1 MTRGRVIAI
10 IILLAAIIVFTACGK
25 SESQESK
32 AGAQSVSS
40 TEESIS
46 TEQTDT
52 TGGAITVLSKSDNAV
67 KDVDK
72 QKVIVDLNSEI
83 DDLIDSINSLE
94 DVQSSDLT
102 FE

>member
-1 MTRGRVIAI
+1 MTRGRLIAI
-10 IILLAAIIVFTACGK
+10 IILLAAIIVFTACGR
-25 SESQESK
+25 SESQESQADTK
-32 AGAQSVSS
+32 GVSS

-46 TEQTDT
+46 TNQTDAT
-52 TGGAITVLSKSDNAV
+52 NGAITVLSKSDNAV
-67 KDVDK
+67 KDAEK

-94 DVQSSDLT
+94 EVQGSDLT